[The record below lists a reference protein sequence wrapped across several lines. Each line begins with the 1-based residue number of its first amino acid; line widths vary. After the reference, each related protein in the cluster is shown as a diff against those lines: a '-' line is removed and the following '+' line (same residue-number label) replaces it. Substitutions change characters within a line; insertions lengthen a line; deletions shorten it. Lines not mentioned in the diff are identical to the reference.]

1 MPYRRAT
8 RLGQALCRHECE
20 RVGHGADFETTVWFC
35 RKCGKEIS
43 IEPPKRNVPEG
54 ECVECARELE
64 STRSAALTILSS
76 PFCASGRAK
85 K

>member
-8 RLGQALCRHECE
+8 RLGQALCRHECK

-54 ECVECARELE
+54 E
-64 STRSAALTILSS
+64 
-76 PFCASGRAK
+76 
-85 K
+85 